1 MEFRWHP
8 ILENLRCNEDG
19 TEIYLKGR
27 KMQIKQASTGGKHIH
42 IYDRRITVLRI
53 VCECWHGMPDT
64 LDQAARRIDETAGDH
79 YTNLHWGKQGLTQ
92 NTAKHRDYSKDLK
105 ITEAEY
111 NEIEQFRASGE
122 IQKELKKRGH
132 SLKAWQNAMKK
143 YGKN

>member
-27 KMQIKQASTGGKHIH
+27 KMQIKELATGSRYIH
-42 IYDRRITVLRI
+42 LYDRRITVLRI
-53 VCECWHGMPDT
+53 ICECWHGMPDT

-92 NTAKHRDYSKDLK
+92 NSAKLRKYATK

-111 NEIEQFRASGE
+111 NEIEGFRATGE
-122 IQKELKKRGH
+122 IHIELKKRGYG
-132 SLKAWQNAMKK
+132 LKAWRNAKK
-143 YGKN
+143 RYGIH